1 MKKLTNIFF
10 LLLLSAVAFAQSP
23 TELWARANQA
33 YTDGNYAEA
42 AADYSAIIESAPVIT
57 HAYAPVYYNLGNAHF
72 KQGELSQAILAYE
85 RSLRL
90 KPTDKNAKYNLRFAQ
105 TQIIDNIADTQ
116 VFFLR
121 EWVTTLRNMLPLST
135 WMWSSII
142 LFSLMLVCL
151 LLFAFSRSLGLR
163 KAGFYISIVCL
174 VCSTVAFANAAS
186 LHHRDS
192 VRAEAIITRGI
203 VNAKASP
210 DRSGTELFTLHEGT
224 KVTIH
229 EELGGYVNIEVGNY
243 NGWIPTNTLERI

>member
-1 MKKLTNIFF
+1 MKRLTTIYIT
-10 LLLLSAVAFAQSP
+10 LLLAVTGFAQSP
-23 TELWARANQA
+23 TELWAQGNQA
-33 YTDGNYAEA
+33 YTDGRYNDASAAYA
-42 AADYSAIIESAPVIT
+42 AIIDAAPFIT
-57 HAYAPVYYNLGNAHF
+57 RDYAPVYYNLGNACF

-85 RSLRL
+85 RCLRL
-90 KPTDKNAKYNLRFAQ
+90 KPTDKNARYNLQFAR

-121 EWVTTLRNMLPLST
+121 QWLTTFRNLLPAT
-135 WMWSSII
+135 AWMWSSIA
-142 LFSLMLVCL
+142 LFTLMLTCL
-151 LLFAFSRSLGLR
+151 LVFAFSRSVGLR

-174 VCSTVAFANAAS
+174 ICSAIAFANAAS

-229 EELGGYVNIEVGNY
+229 EVLSGYANIEVGNY
-243 NGWIPTNTLERI
+243 NGWIPVNTLERI